1 MKHMLIPRSCIPK
14 VLAMCVVCESA
25 KVATRVSMPFAD
37 GYYRRH
43 QCRECGTVFHS
54 LAPYDGSLA
63 EVSMSPFKDR
73 ELSEYEAYQRLQYW
87 KKDAERDNITLKV
100 TMLSRIGLALSKPKE
115 VRSDVEN
122 YIVAVYHALEK
133 KVHEME
139 TPAEEGSTS

>member
-1 MKHMLIPRSCIPK
+1 
-14 VLAMCVVCESA
+14 
-25 KVATRVSMPFAD
+25 
-37 GYYRRH
+37 
-43 QCRECGTVFHS
+43 
-54 LAPYDGSLA
+54 
-63 EVSMSPFKDR
+63 MSPFKDR

-87 KKDAERDNITLKV
+87 KKDAERETITLKV

-139 TPAEEGSTS
+139 TPAEEGDTS